1 MDREQFHLLLHD
13 ILANIHDTAV
23 LEKHVASSVFPRL
36 VHAGS
41 RADNLRRFMIDG
53 IEALKPKEKNPDL
66 MTIYFSNI
74 KVCYYMKDKKG
85 FVYDSDGVYCGSFDF
100 NDLKRLFVKIG
111 ASLKKIK
118 GWNKNAKTKLSR

>member
-1 MDREQFHLLLHD
+1 MDLGNVEQQISL
-13 ILANIHDTAV
+13 IMPPNAKIVNV
-23 LEKHVASSVFPRL
+23 EV
-36 VHAGS
+36 
-41 RADNLRRFMIDG
+41 
-53 IEALKPKEKNPDL
+53 PKEKNPDL

-111 ASLKKIK
+111 ASLKAIK
-118 GWNKNAKTKLSR
+118 HGKA